1 MEKVKAFALKYKKEI
16 ALLVIGFIV
25 GAIVL

>member
-1 MEKVKAFALKYKKEI
+1 MEKVKAFALMYKKEI
-16 ALLVIGFIV
+16 ALLVIGFVV